1 MSFIPVKAKIN
12 FLAFSIFFYQ
22 CKKVFTYTF
31 DQFNAWKNI
40 TDLTLLNGMLY
51 FSHWSCDF
59 QLPLKPKMLFE
70 SFSSWKT

>member
-12 FLAFSIFFYQ
+12 FLAFSIFSINV
-22 CKKVFTYTF
+22 KVFTYTF
-31 DQFNAWKNI
+31 DQFNASKNI